1 MKESIMEWFPPFLF
15 GTIVLIS
22 LIFSGC
28 PVGFSL
34 LVTGFSGLCI
44 WVGVQQAFAL
54 LSFDSLYRTPVNF
67 MLLVIPLFILI
78 AQIIS
83 KSRATDA
90 LYQSFWELFS
100 GVRGGLS
107 LATVGMAT
115 VLGACIGASIASVA
129 AMAQLGLEQMLRR
142 GYKKWLAA
150 GSIVGTGGLAIIIP
164 PSIPAIMYA
173 FVVELPILDMF
184 AACLIPGFLLAL
196 GYAMV
201 ALIYAQI
208 RPDAAPAGPAL
219 SLRARVK
226 AFWHILPFLGLI
238 VLVLG
243 SIFSGISAITESAA
257 FGCLGAVLIAWL
269 KGSKGL
275 RMRSYLLNAGRDT
288 AVTTCYLMVII
299 LGAKYFGQFWTYTG
313 VIESVSRTISGIAVS
328 PMAVLLIMNVLILF
342 LGCLMDAAGII
353 LVVLP
358 ILVAGLKPL
367 GFDPVHIG
375 VVFLINLELGLVTP
389 PVGMNLFVFE
399 AAAKGFGVSYQDTL
413 RGTIPFIFVNVLVLI
428 VVVLFPELTLWVP
441 RQLH

>member
-1 MKESIMEWFPPFLF
+1 MEWLSPFLF
-15 GTIVLIS
+15 GTIVLIA
-22 LIFSGC
+22 LIFGGC

-34 LVTGFSGLCI
+34 FITGFFGLGI
-44 WVGVQQAFAL
+44 WVGFPQAFAL
-54 LSFDSLYRTPVNF
+54 LSFDGLYRTPVSF
-67 MLLVIPLFILI
+67 MLLVVPLFILI

-83 KSRATDA
+83 KSRATDT
-90 LYQSFWELFS
+90 LFESFWELFS
-100 GVRGGLS
+100 GIRGGLA

-129 AMAQLGLEQMLRR
+129 AMAQLGLDQMLRR

-184 AACLIPGFLLAL
+184 AACLIPGLLLAV
-196 GYAMV
+196 GYFLYV
-201 ALIYAQI
+201 IIYCYLK
-208 RPDAAPAGPAL
+208 PDVAPAGPPL
-219 SLRARVK
+219 PLRVRGMAIWK
-226 AFWHILPFLGLI
+226 MLPFLGLI

-257 FGCLGAVLIAWL
+257 FGCLGAILIAW
-269 KGSKGL
+269 SKGAKDLKL
-275 RMRSYLLNAGRDT
+275 RNYLVSAGRDT
-288 AVTTCYLMVII
+288 AITTCYLMVII
-299 LGAKYFGQFWTYTG
+299 VGAKYFGQFWTYTG
-313 VIESVSRTISGIAVS
+313 VIETVSKIISGVGVS
-328 PMAVLLIMNVLILF
+328 PLMVLLWMNILLLF

-367 GFDPVHIG
+367 GFDPIHVG
-375 VVFLINLELGLVTP
+375 VIFLINLEMGLVTP

-399 AAAKGFGVSYQDTL
+399 GVAKAHGVSYNDIL
-413 RGTIPFIFVNVLVLI
+413 KGTVPFLVVNAI
-428 VVVLFPELTLWVP
+428 VIVIVAFFPELALWLP
-441 RQLH
+441 RKLH